1 MPRKRKKSKKG
12 KAKLPIWT
20 KVYRKRK
27 KKDYRYVLNTEILRL
42 IGILYQKR
50 KPVPMIKAAE
60 DKLLAI
66 EVLRILGVPERFLED
81 VVLMNLDVLKIIKP
95 PYKMG
100 VAKNPAE
107 LVEASKPT
115 PLVRL
120 KIKDMPTIWAKL
132 EWFNPFSL
140 SVKDRIAAGIL
151 LALLEIM
158 DEVKGV
164 TEVSSGNTGIAIAS
178 LVRAL
183 GLDARIYFPGY
194 TPEVTRATL
203 DLLGVE
209 YKISE
214 KGLTVDLIDDVKLWA
229 KWTGFTH
236 VDQFEN
242 DYNFLTHLRTTT
254 IEIIEQL
261 EKAKAKPDKIV
272 LVSGTSGTSA
282 AVSFGLYHYY
292 KGRPDIYIVQPAK
305 DEVIEGIRRLETG
318 AKWLEMIREAGL
330 EYNVID
336 VKRQDALCAVRE
348 IARNTGL
355 LPGPSSGAAYAGIK
369 QLVEQGEI
377 ERKHTVITL
386 FPDHGLRYIDRLIQA
401 KCSDNSSEANGS
413 QA

>member
-194 TPEVTRATL
+194 TPEATRATL

-209 YKISE
+209 YKISD

-330 EYNVID
+330 EYNIID

-369 QLVEQGEI
+369 QLVEHGEI

>member
-1 MPRKRKKSKKG
+1 MPRKRKKKK
-12 KAKLPIWT
+12 KEKVKLPIWA
-20 KVYRKRK
+20 KIPPKRRK
-27 KKDYRYVLNTEILRL
+27 KKDYRHVLNPEILRL

-50 KPVPMIKAAE
+50 KPIPMIKAAE

-81 VVLMNLDVLKIIKP
+81 VVIMNLDVLKIIKP

-100 VAKNPAE
+100 VAKSPAE

-120 KIKDMPTIWAKL
+120 KIKNMPTIWAKL

-151 LALLEIM
+151 LALLEIE
-158 DEVKGV
+158 DQVKGV

-178 LVRAL
+178 LARAL

-194 TPEVTRATL
+194 TPEATRATL

-214 KGLTVDLIDDVKLWA
+214 KGLTVDLIEDVKLWA

-318 AKWLEMIREAGL
+318 AKWLEMVKEAGL

-336 VKRQDALCAVRE
+336 VTRQDALCAIRE

-377 ERKHTVITL
+377 EREHTVITL

-401 KCSDNSSEANGS
+401 KCSNNNIAETSK
-413 QA
+413 